1 MNKQPTRRCRASR
14 TAPRSLAHAVAVAAP
29 VAVLGTGQAVATL
42 APPDERVLERQG
54 KIDHQTAARQASEQ
68 GAVEQPAQGS
78 PAGAPRRWFRP
89 EPLPMDPSPQFGDG
103 QVAPALRTAAP
114 VSGRGGLVVMV
125 VVAALLLAV
134 GAATTWRVRHHR
146 PQPAATA

>member
-78 PAGAPRRWFRP
+78 PAGP
-89 EPLPMDPSPQFGDG
+89 
-103 QVAPALRTAAP
+103 
-114 VSGRGGLVVMV
+114 RGGGSGPSRCPWILRRSS
-125 VVAALLLAV
+125 
-134 GAATTWRVRHHR
+134 ATGRSR
-146 PQPAATA
+146 PP